1 MDTDCQMTAKNFFIR
16 ILCLASIMLVAVF
29 LHAAQADSNAPPTFT
44 GEIMDSLCAKA
55 GTHAQMMQD
64 MKSMGTDKATCSAK
78 CIQLGA
84 KYVLYD
90 SSKKAIYELDDQ
102 GKAERF
108 AGQSVRVSGTLQK
121 KKIKISSIEAAD

>member
-1 MDTDCQMTAKNFFIR
+1 MTVKSSFIR
-16 ILCLASIMLVAVF
+16 ILYLFSIMLAAVS
-29 LHAAQADSNAPPTFT
+29 LYAAQADSNASPTFT

-55 GTHAQMMQD
+55 GTHAQMMQE
-64 MKSMGTDKATCSAK
+64 MKSMGKDKATCSAK

-90 SSKKAIYELDDQ
+90 SSKKEIYELDDQ
-102 GKAERF
+102 EKAEKF

-121 KKIKISSIEAAD
+121 KKIKVSGIEAAE